1 MQGKKQAQIRR
12 GPLRLV
18 FGFAGTLALLIAM
31 FFISKPGMVRAEQPD
46 LNSAV
51 AKYPNISGTALQS
64 CNLCHSSVPDLNPY
78 GSAYLNNGRSTAAFG
93 LIENMDSDGD
103 GFTNLQEISS
113 LTFPGNPASFPSTTA
128 TPTRTVTA
136 TFTTVPATATRTPTA
151 TFTTVPATATR
162 TPTATFTSVP
172 ATATQTYTPTNTS
185 GPSTPTQTSTFTATP
200 GPSTAT
206 PTSTFTSVPPTAT
219 STGQPATPTNTALP
233 PTITPPVPGGL
244 DLDIKNF
251 KVSEEIEL
259 KNKKTKPVRIR
270 LDIKN
275 SGSVNGDGV
284 ATVVGVQNGI
294 EIYRVSMIVSD
305 PIRGGHTRF
314 MFPSYTPTVSGKIVW
329 TVTVTDDNPDNDVK
343 VKTTKVKGDEHDD
356 DDDDD
361 DDHDDRH
368 KKDDS

>member
-1 MQGKKQAQIRR
+1 MRRNKQTHVWR

-18 FGFAGTLALLIAM
+18 FGFSGTLALLIAM
-31 FFISKPGMVRAEQPD
+31 FFISKPGTVRAEPPD

-51 AKYPNISGTALQS
+51 AKYPNISSTALQS

-78 GSAYLNNGRSTAAFG
+78 GSAYLDNGRSTAAFG

-136 TFTTVPATATRTPTA
+136 TFTS
-151 TFTTVPATATR
+151 VPATATR

-172 ATATQTYTPTNTS
+172 ATQTHTPTNTS

-206 PTSTFTSVPPTAT
+206 PTSTFTTVPPTAT
-219 STGQPATPTNTALP
+219 FTGQPATPTNTALP
-233 PTITPPVPGGL
+233 PTITPPTPGGL

-259 KNKKTKPVRIR
+259 KNKKTKPVKIR

-284 ATVVGVQNGI
+284 ATVVGVQNGV

-305 PIRGGHTRF
+305 PVRGGHTRF
-314 MFPSYTPTVSGKIVW
+314 MFPSYTPTASGKIVW
-329 TVTVTDDNPDNDVK
+329 TVTVTDDNPDNDIK
-343 VKTTKVKGDEHDD
+343 VKTTKVKGDEDDD

-361 DDHDDRH
+361 DDHDDHH
-368 KKDDS
+368 KKDE